1 MTQQMPPGQPEQ
13 APVNPQAPQQH
24 AQAELPPQGQYAP
37 QSQFAPQMPAPEK
50 KRSWFARHK
59 VLTGLG
65 GALVLIIIISAA
77 ASGGNGG
84 SDEADAAGSKS
95 SETAVQ
101 DPAAQ
106 DPAAETSK
114 PADKKASKPAEKS
127 KPGLG
132 TPVTSGGFEFTAVS
146 IEEIGTTVG
155 NEFLSEN
162 AQGRYVRVNVR
173 VANVGD
179 KPKYFFTNALTIVD
193 QTGRSFNADTTAT
206 LYDQSN
212 SDTWILE
219 INPGNAIE
227 GGIVFDLP
235 ADVVATTLK
244 VSGGGFS
251 GSEEI
256 SLAG

>member
-1 MTQQMPPGQPEQ
+1 MSQQMPPEQPGQM
-13 APVNPQAPQQH
+13 PVSPQAPQQY
-24 AQAELPPQGQYAP
+24 AQQPAPPQV
-37 QSQFAPQMPAPEK
+37 PAPEK

-65 GALVLIIIISAA
+65 GALVLIIIISVA
-77 ASGGNGG
+77 ASGGKGG
-84 SDEADAAGSKS
+84 SDEADAATTKT
-95 SETAVQ
+95 SETSTQ
-101 DPAAQ
+101 DSAKT
-106 DPAAETSK
+106 AEE
-114 PADKKASKPAEKS
+114 PKKEDSKPAEKS

-132 TPVTSGGFEFTAVS
+132 TAVKSGDFEFTAVS
-146 IEEIGTTVG
+146 IEEIGATVG
-155 NEFLSEN
+155 NQFMSET
-162 AQGRYVRVNVR
+162 AQGRYVRVNVK

-179 KPKYFFTNALTIVD
+179 KPKYFFTNDLTIVD
-193 QTGRSFNADTTAT
+193 QKGRSFNADTTAT

-212 SDTWILE
+212 ADTFVAE

-227 GGIVFDLP
+227 GGVVFDLP

>member
-1 MTQQMPPGQPEQ
+1 MTQQMPPEQPGQM
-13 APVNPQAPQQH
+13 PVPPQAPQQY
-24 AQAELPPQGQYAP
+24 AQVPPQGQYAQQP
-37 QSQFAPQMPAPEK
+37 PAPEK
-50 KRSWFARHK
+50 KSWFARHK

-65 GALVLIIIISAA
+65 GALVLIVIISIA
-77 ASGGNGG
+77 ASGGKGG
-84 SDEADAAGSKS
+84 SDEADANTTTATTETT
-95 SETAVQ
+95 ETAAA
-101 DPAAQ
+101 DPAAKESAQ
-106 DPAAETSK
+106 PE
-114 PADKKASKPAEKS
+114 PKKESPKPAEKS

-132 TPVTSGGFEFTAVS
+132 TPVTSGGFEFTALS
-146 IEEIGTTVG
+146 IEEIGTNVG
-155 NEFLSEN
+155 NEFLSET
-162 AQGRYVRVNVR
+162 AQGRYVRVNVK

-193 QTGRSFNADTTAT
+193 QQGRSFNADTTAT

-212 SDTWILE
+212 ADTWISE

-227 GGIVFDLP
+227 GGVVFDLP
-235 ADVVATTLK
+235 VDVVATTLK